1 MGDIE
6 VRPKVGRAEITLTP
20 PRAAR
25 RGGLGTLSWDVRGGG
40 RRARWLSGVLTFC
53 GRKPLGAAGA
63 VMLLLLGLVAL
74 LAPIIAPYDPYELHP
89 QHLYAPPSRDFPLG
103 TDQVGRDVLSRLCYG
118 ARISLFVGFV
128 SVGIG
133 ITVGALLGL
142 VSAYLRGRFD
152 LVVQR
157 VVDALMGFPAII
169 LALAIMAMLGASL
182 INVILALVIV
192 LAPSAVRTMRAQ
204 ALAVREMDYIVAAK
218 ALGCGHA
225 RILFRHLVPNCLG
238 VLIVLATISLGYAI
252 ITEASLSFL
261 GVGVPPD
268 VPTWGGML
276 AKAGS
281 GYVEA
286 GPWLAIFPGLA
297 LTLAVFGF
305 NLLGDALRDVLDP
318 RLRGR

>member
-1 MGDIE
+1 MAY
-6 VRPKVGRAEITLTP
+6 P
-20 PRAAR
+20 
-25 RGGLGTLSWDVRGGG
+25 VRGSGLEQEASG
-40 RRARWLSGVLTFC
+40 VGPRHGWLSTALTFC
-53 GRKPLGAAGA
+53 RRKPLGAVGA
-63 VMLLLLGLVAL
+63 AILLAFMVVAL
-74 LAPIIAPYDPYELHP
+74 LAPVISPYDPYDLHP
-89 QHLYAPPSRDFPLG
+89 QFLYTPPSHDFPLG

-128 SVGIG
+128 SVSIG
-133 ITVGALLGL
+133 ITLGALLGFL
-142 VSAYLRGRFD
+142 SAYLGGTFD
-152 LVVQR
+152 LVGQR
-157 VVDALMGFPAII
+157 VVDALMAFPAII
-169 LALAIMAMLGASL
+169 LALGIMAVLGASL
-182 INVILALVIV
+182 LNVIMALVIV
-192 LAPSAVRTMRAQ
+192 LAPSAVRTVRAQ
-204 ALAVREMDYIVAAK
+204 ALAVKEMDYIMAAR
-218 ALGCGHA
+218 AVGCSHG
-225 RILFRHLVPNCLG
+225 RIMFRYLVPNCVG

-286 GPWLAIFPGLA
+286 GPWLAVFPGLA

-318 RLRGR
+318 KLRGR